1 MLPVKQDLFV
11 AVIFI
16 SLLVTIMG
24 LVVVSAVIS
33 YKKKQDAYLHQLK
46 LMKEDY
52 DKQLMWSQ
60 IEMQEEA
67 FAHLGQELHDDIGQL
82 LSSTKLLI
90 NVTQRSMKEIPDT
103 LQIAEE
109 TLSTAIQ
116 HLRAL
121 SKSFSRQ
128 WLDQFSLIE
137 NLKAEVE
144 RINSSRAI
152 QVKFTH
158 ELTVLPLQAEPQ
170 IILFRIIQ
178 EAMQNCIKHARP
190 QVIDISIRTA
200 DQQLI
205 LLIADDGSGFDKT
218 GMSSIGMGI
227 REPLIARWPGKI
239 PAGKTS
245 ELPSVQYDIMATFAD
260 IAGIKAPA
268 NDGISLLPEMTG
280 KHKQQA
286 GRKYIYFEYPEKG
299 GAVAIRMGNWKAIKN
314 GLKKNPDAAWE
325 LYDLAT
331 DKSEERDVAS
341 AHQDLLPTFDAI
353 VKKEHRNAH
362 INEWEFLHSKM
373 KATK

>member
-24 LVVVSAVIS
+24 LVVVAAVIS

-90 NVTQRSMKEIPDT
+90 NVTQRSMQEIPDT
-103 LQIAEE
+103 LQIAED

-128 WLDQFSLIE
+128 WLDQFSLVE

-152 QVKFTH
+152 TVKFTY
-158 ELTVLPLQAEPQ
+158 ELVELPLQAEPQ

-190 QVIDISIRTA
+190 QVIDISIRKA

-205 LLIADDGSGFDKT
+205 LIIADDGSGFDKDS
-218 GMSSIGMGI
+218 MASIGMGI
-227 REPLIARWPGKI
+227 RNMQHR
-239 PAGKTS
+239 T
-245 ELPSVQYDIMATFAD
+245 
-260 IAGIKAPA
+260 
-268 NDGISLLPEMTG
+268 SLLGGDIRWEVTT
-280 KHKQQA
+280 A
-286 GRKYIYFEYPEKG
+286 GG
-299 GAVAIRMGNWKAIKN
+299 TAVLI
-314 GLKKNPDAAWE
+314 
-325 LYDLAT
+325 T
-331 DKSEERDVAS
+331 
-341 AHQDLLPTFDAI
+341 LPL
-353 VKKEHRNAH
+353 E
-362 INEWEFLHSKM
+362 
-373 KATK
+373 

>member
-16 SLLVTIMG
+16 SLLITIMG
-24 LVVVSAVIS
+24 LVIVAAVIS

-82 LSSTKLLI
+82 LSSTKLLV
-90 NVTQRSMKEIPDT
+90 NVTQRNMAEIPDT
-103 LQIAEE
+103 LHTAEA

-152 QVKFTH
+152 SVKFTH
-158 ELTVLPLQAEPQ
+158 ELMELPLQAEPQ

-178 EAMQNCIKHARP
+178 EAIQNCIKHARP
-190 QVIDISIRTA
+190 QVIDISIRKA
-200 DQQLI
+200 AQQLI
-205 LLIADDGSGFDKT
+205 LIIADDGAGFDKT
-218 GMSSIGMGI
+218 GMSAIGMGI
-227 REPLIARWPGKI
+227 RNMQHRTRLLGGDIRWEVTTAGGTAVLITLPLA
-239 PAGKTS
+239 
-245 ELPSVQYDIMATFAD
+245 
-260 IAGIKAPA
+260 
-268 NDGISLLPEMTG
+268 
-280 KHKQQA
+280 
-286 GRKYIYFEYPEKG
+286 
-299 GAVAIRMGNWKAIKN
+299 
-314 GLKKNPDAAWE
+314 
-325 LYDLAT
+325 
-331 DKSEERDVAS
+331 
-341 AHQDLLPTFDAI
+341 
-353 VKKEHRNAH
+353 
-362 INEWEFLHSKM
+362 
-373 KATK
+373 

>member
-11 AVIFI
+11 AVMFI

-24 LVVVSAVIS
+24 LVVVSAVFS

-60 IEMQEEA
+60 IEMQEQA

-90 NVTQRSMKEIPDT
+90 NVTQRSMAEIPDT

-128 WLDQFSLIE
+128 WLDQFSLID
-137 NLKAEVE
+137 NLKAEVD

-152 QVKFTH
+152 KVKFTH
-158 ELTVLPLQAEPQ
+158 ELLVLPLQAEPQ

-178 EAMQNCIKHARP
+178 EAMQNCIKHASA
-190 QVIDISIRTA
+190 QVIDISIRA
-200 DQQLI
+200 AGQQLI
-205 LLIADDGSGFDKT
+205 LLIADDGAGFDKA

-227 REPLIARWPGKI
+227 RNMQHRTNLLGGDIRWEVTTAGGTAVLITLPL
-239 PAGKTS
+239 
-245 ELPSVQYDIMATFAD
+245 E
-260 IAGIKAPA
+260 
-268 NDGISLLPEMTG
+268 
-280 KHKQQA
+280 
-286 GRKYIYFEYPEKG
+286 
-299 GAVAIRMGNWKAIKN
+299 
-314 GLKKNPDAAWE
+314 
-325 LYDLAT
+325 
-331 DKSEERDVAS
+331 
-341 AHQDLLPTFDAI
+341 
-353 VKKEHRNAH
+353 
-362 INEWEFLHSKM
+362 
-373 KATK
+373 

>member
-11 AVIFI
+11 AVVFI

-90 NVTQRSMKEIPDT
+90 NVTQRSMEAIPDT
-103 LQIAEE
+103 LQAAED
-109 TLSTAIQ
+109 TLVLAIQ

-128 WLDQFSLIE
+128 WLDQFSMID
-137 NLKAEVE
+137 NLKAEVD

-152 QVKFTH
+152 AVKFTH
-158 ELTVLPLQAEPQ
+158 EVMVLPLQAEPQ

-178 EAMQNCIKHARP
+178 EAIQNCIKHARP
-190 QVIDISIRTA
+190 QVIDISIRKDA
-200 DQQLI
+200 SELI
-205 LLIADDGSGFDKT
+205 VIIADDGAGFDKA
-218 GMSSIGMGI
+218 GMASIGMGI
-227 REPLIARWPGKI
+227 RNMQHRTRLLGGDIRWEVTTSGGTAVLITLPL
-239 PAGKTS
+239 
-245 ELPSVQYDIMATFAD
+245 E
-260 IAGIKAPA
+260 
-268 NDGISLLPEMTG
+268 
-280 KHKQQA
+280 
-286 GRKYIYFEYPEKG
+286 
-299 GAVAIRMGNWKAIKN
+299 
-314 GLKKNPDAAWE
+314 
-325 LYDLAT
+325 
-331 DKSEERDVAS
+331 
-341 AHQDLLPTFDAI
+341 
-353 VKKEHRNAH
+353 
-362 INEWEFLHSKM
+362 
-373 KATK
+373 

>member
-24 LVVVSAVIS
+24 LVVVAAVIS

-90 NVTQRSMKEIPDT
+90 NVTQRSMQEIPDT
-103 LQIAEE
+103 LQIAEN

-128 WLDQFSLIE
+128 WLDQFSLVE

-152 QVKFTH
+152 TVKFTY
-158 ELTVLPLQAEPQ
+158 ELVELPLQAEPQ

-190 QVIDISIRTA
+190 QVIDISIRKA

-205 LLIADDGSGFDKT
+205 LIIADDGSGFDKDS
-218 GMSSIGMGI
+218 MASIGMGI
-227 REPLIARWPGKI
+227 RNMQHR
-239 PAGKTS
+239 T
-245 ELPSVQYDIMATFAD
+245 
-260 IAGIKAPA
+260 
-268 NDGISLLPEMTG
+268 SLLGGDIRWEVTT
-280 KHKQQA
+280 A
-286 GRKYIYFEYPEKG
+286 GG
-299 GAVAIRMGNWKAIKN
+299 TAVLI
-314 GLKKNPDAAWE
+314 
-325 LYDLAT
+325 T
-331 DKSEERDVAS
+331 
-341 AHQDLLPTFDAI
+341 LPL
-353 VKKEHRNAH
+353 E
-362 INEWEFLHSKM
+362 
-373 KATK
+373 

>member
-11 AVIFI
+11 AVVFI

-90 NVTQRSMKEIPDT
+90 NVTQRSMEAIPDT
-103 LQIAEE
+103 LQAAED
-109 TLSTAIQ
+109 TLILAIQ

-128 WLDQFSLIE
+128 WLDQFSMID
-137 NLKAEVE
+137 NLKAEVD

-152 QVKFTH
+152 AVKFTH
-158 ELTVLPLQAEPQ
+158 ELMVLPLQAEPQ

-178 EAMQNCIKHARP
+178 EAIQNCIKHARP
-190 QVIDISIRTA
+190 QVIDISIRKDA
-200 DQQLI
+200 SELI
-205 LLIADDGSGFDKT
+205 VIIADDGAGFDKA
-218 GMSSIGMGI
+218 GMASIGMGI
-227 REPLIARWPGKI
+227 RNMQHRTRLLGGDIRWEVTTSGGTAVLITLPL
-239 PAGKTS
+239 
-245 ELPSVQYDIMATFAD
+245 E
-260 IAGIKAPA
+260 
-268 NDGISLLPEMTG
+268 
-280 KHKQQA
+280 
-286 GRKYIYFEYPEKG
+286 
-299 GAVAIRMGNWKAIKN
+299 
-314 GLKKNPDAAWE
+314 
-325 LYDLAT
+325 
-331 DKSEERDVAS
+331 
-341 AHQDLLPTFDAI
+341 
-353 VKKEHRNAH
+353 
-362 INEWEFLHSKM
+362 
-373 KATK
+373 

>member
-205 LLIADDGSGFDKT
+205 LLIADDGSGFDKA

-227 REPLIARWPGKI
+227 RNMQHRTRVLGGDIRWEVTTAGGTAVLITLPL
-239 PAGKTS
+239 
-245 ELPSVQYDIMATFAD
+245 E
-260 IAGIKAPA
+260 
-268 NDGISLLPEMTG
+268 
-280 KHKQQA
+280 
-286 GRKYIYFEYPEKG
+286 
-299 GAVAIRMGNWKAIKN
+299 
-314 GLKKNPDAAWE
+314 
-325 LYDLAT
+325 
-331 DKSEERDVAS
+331 
-341 AHQDLLPTFDAI
+341 
-353 VKKEHRNAH
+353 
-362 INEWEFLHSKM
+362 
-373 KATK
+373 

>member
-16 SLLVTIMG
+16 SLLITIMG
-24 LVVVSAVIS
+24 LVIVAAVIS

-90 NVTQRSMKEIPDT
+90 NVTQRNLKEIPDT
-103 LQIAEE
+103 LNTAEA
-109 TLSTAIQ
+109 TLSTAIH

-128 WLDQFSLIE
+128 WLDRFSLVE

-152 QVKFTH
+152 EVKFTH
-158 ELTVLPLQAEPQ
+158 EAAPLPLQAEPQ

-178 EAMQNCIKHARP
+178 EAIQNCIKHARP
-190 QVIDISIRTA
+190 RMIDISIKQA
-200 DQQLI
+200 AQQLQ
-205 LLIADDGSGFDKT
+205 LTIADDGAGFNRT
-218 GMSSIGMGI
+218 GAPATGMGI
-227 REPLIARWPGKI
+227 RNMQHRTRLLGGHIRWEVI
-239 PAGKTS
+239 PAGGTAVLIT
-245 ELPSVQYDIMATFAD
+245 LP
-260 IAGIKAPA
+260 
-268 NDGISLLPEMTG
+268 
-280 KHKQQA
+280 
-286 GRKYIYFEYPEKG
+286 
-299 GAVAIRMGNWKAIKN
+299 
-314 GLKKNPDAAWE
+314 
-325 LYDLAT
+325 LA
-331 DKSEERDVAS
+331 
-341 AHQDLLPTFDAI
+341 
-353 VKKEHRNAH
+353 
-362 INEWEFLHSKM
+362 
-373 KATK
+373 

>member
-11 AVIFI
+11 AVVFI

-90 NVTQRSMKEIPDT
+90 NVTQRSMEAIPDT
-103 LQIAEE
+103 LQAAED
-109 TLSTAIQ
+109 TLVLAIQ

-128 WLDQFSLIE
+128 WLDQFSMID
-137 NLKAEVE
+137 NLKAEVD

-152 QVKFTH
+152 AVKFTH
-158 ELTVLPLQAEPQ
+158 ELMVLPLQAEPQ

-178 EAMQNCIKHARP
+178 EAIQNCIKHARP
-190 QVIDISIRTA
+190 QVIDISIRKDA
-200 DQQLI
+200 SELI
-205 LLIADDGSGFDKT
+205 VIIADDGAGFDKA
-218 GMSSIGMGI
+218 GMASIGMGI
-227 REPLIARWPGKI
+227 RNMQHRTRLLGGDIRWEVTTSGGTAVLITLPL
-239 PAGKTS
+239 
-245 ELPSVQYDIMATFAD
+245 E
-260 IAGIKAPA
+260 
-268 NDGISLLPEMTG
+268 
-280 KHKQQA
+280 
-286 GRKYIYFEYPEKG
+286 
-299 GAVAIRMGNWKAIKN
+299 
-314 GLKKNPDAAWE
+314 
-325 LYDLAT
+325 
-331 DKSEERDVAS
+331 
-341 AHQDLLPTFDAI
+341 
-353 VKKEHRNAH
+353 
-362 INEWEFLHSKM
+362 
-373 KATK
+373 

>member
-24 LVVVSAVIS
+24 LVVVAAVIS

-103 LQIAEE
+103 LQIAED

-137 NLKAEVE
+137 NLKAEVD

-152 QVKFTH
+152 TIKFTH

-178 EAMQNCIKHARP
+178 EAIQNCIKHARP

-200 DQQLI
+200 GQQLI
-205 LLIADDGSGFDKT
+205 LIIADDGSGFDKA

-227 REPLIARWPGKI
+227 RNMQHR
-239 PAGKTS
+239 T
-245 ELPSVQYDIMATFAD
+245 
-260 IAGIKAPA
+260 
-268 NDGISLLPEMTG
+268 SLLGGEIRWEVTT
-280 KHKQQA
+280 A
-286 GRKYIYFEYPEKG
+286 GG
-299 GAVAIRMGNWKAIKN
+299 TAVLI
-314 GLKKNPDAAWE
+314 
-325 LYDLAT
+325 T
-331 DKSEERDVAS
+331 
-341 AHQDLLPTFDAI
+341 LPL
-353 VKKEHRNAH
+353 E
-362 INEWEFLHSKM
+362 
-373 KATK
+373 

>member
-24 LVVVSAVIS
+24 LVVVAAVIS

-46 LMKEDY
+46 LMKEEY

-90 NVTQRSMKEIPDT
+90 NVTQRSMTEIPDT
-103 LQIAEE
+103 LQIAEA

-152 QVKFTH
+152 TVKFTY
-158 ELTVLPLQAEPQ
+158 ELMELPLQAEPQ

-178 EAMQNCIKHARP
+178 EAMQNCIKHASP
-190 QVIDISIRTA
+190 QVIDISIRKA
-200 DQQLI
+200 NQQLI
-205 LLIADDGSGFDKT
+205 LIIADDGSGFDKT
-218 GMSSIGMGI
+218 SMSSIGMGVLNMQH
-227 REPLIARWPGKI
+227 R
-239 PAGKTS
+239 T
-245 ELPSVQYDIMATFAD
+245 
-260 IAGIKAPA
+260 
-268 NDGISLLPEMTG
+268 SLLGGDIRWEVTT
-280 KHKQQA
+280 A
-286 GRKYIYFEYPEKG
+286 GG
-299 GAVAIRMGNWKAIKN
+299 TAVLI
-314 GLKKNPDAAWE
+314 
-325 LYDLAT
+325 T
-331 DKSEERDVAS
+331 
-341 AHQDLLPTFDAI
+341 LPL
-353 VKKEHRNAH
+353 E
-362 INEWEFLHSKM
+362 
-373 KATK
+373 

>member
-24 LVVVSAVIS
+24 LVVVAAVIS

-90 NVTQRSMKEIPDT
+90 NVTQRSMNEIPDT
-103 LQIAEE
+103 LQTAEE
-109 TLSTAIQ
+109 TLTTAIQ

-144 RINSSRAI
+144 RINTSRAI
-152 QVKFTH
+152 EVKFTH
-158 ELTVLPLQAEPQ
+158 EMMVLPLQAEPQ

-178 EAMQNCIKHARP
+178 EAIQNCIKHARP
-190 QVIDISIRTA
+190 QVIDISIREA
-200 DQQLI
+200 AQQLI
-205 LLIADDGSGFDKT
+205 LIIADDGSGFDKA

-227 REPLIARWPGKI
+227 RNMQHRTNLLGGDIRWEVTTAGGTAVLITLPL
-239 PAGKTS
+239 
-245 ELPSVQYDIMATFAD
+245 E
-260 IAGIKAPA
+260 
-268 NDGISLLPEMTG
+268 
-280 KHKQQA
+280 
-286 GRKYIYFEYPEKG
+286 
-299 GAVAIRMGNWKAIKN
+299 
-314 GLKKNPDAAWE
+314 
-325 LYDLAT
+325 
-331 DKSEERDVAS
+331 
-341 AHQDLLPTFDAI
+341 
-353 VKKEHRNAH
+353 
-362 INEWEFLHSKM
+362 
-373 KATK
+373 